1 MLHLMICELSCVKT
15 SCCTA
20 VGGVELPTSEFTV
33 LYFSILSRSNAIAG
47 ETSLDRLANAL
58 GGKSVL
64 PHIISSIPG
73 MLQSGVCI
81 YMYVCILTK
90 LLKLTMVW

>member
-1 MLHLMICELSCVKT
+1 M
-15 SCCTA
+15 
-20 VGGVELPTSEFTV
+20 ELPTSEFTV
-33 LYFSILSRSNAIAG
+33 LLYTCISLLSRSNAIAG

-73 MLQSGVCI
+73 MLQSGVYDI
-81 YMYVCILTK
+81 LYVRTCNAIEINCGLVK
-90 LLKLTMVW
+90 VNVSKN